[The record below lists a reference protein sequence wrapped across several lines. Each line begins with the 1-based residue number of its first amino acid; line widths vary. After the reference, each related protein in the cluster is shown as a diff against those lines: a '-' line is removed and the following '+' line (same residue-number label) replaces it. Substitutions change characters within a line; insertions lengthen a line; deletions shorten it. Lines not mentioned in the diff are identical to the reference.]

1 MKPLAHEAIAER
13 IEALDIL
20 DGVSEPVQKAM
31 EKLVPQKSKLKD
43 LLNGTWLGHPSTH
56 R

>member
-31 EKLVPQKSKLKD
+31 VSRMD
-43 LLNGTWLGHPSTH
+43 LRGRLGAVDDEEERNGPK
-56 R
+56 RP